1 MKHKDA
7 ELSGETPRGDNRQP
21 LTPADPRPGGEPY
34 YIDSNCP
41 SCGTELVLEDKQGT
55 GEDVSEEEIWH
66 DAWTC
71 PNKECSK
78 SEYVVL
84 DAPEGFVESLTDRAS
99 DGALEDGLIA
109 FEELVEERW
118 K

>member
-1 MKHKDA
+1 LNPEGA
-7 ELSGETPRGDNRQP
+7 EIPHTDQKADNQHI
-21 LTPADPRPGGEPY
+21 LTPADSRPRGEPY
-34 YIDSNCP
+34 YIDSACP
-41 SCGTELVLEDKQGT
+41 NCGTELVLEDKQGS
-55 GEDVSEEEIWH
+55 EDVSEEEIWH

-71 PNKECSK
+71 PNTECSK

-84 DAPEGFVESLTDRAS
+84 DAPEGFIEQLTDRAS
-99 DGALEDGLIA
+99 DRALKDGLIA

>member
-1 MKHKDA
+1 LKSKGA
-7 ELSGETPRGDNRQP
+7 ELARTDQEEDNRRA

-34 YIDSNCP
+34 YIDSVCP
-41 SCGTELVLEDKQGT
+41 GCGTELVLEDKQGS
-55 GEDVSEEEIWH
+55 EDVSEEEVWH

-71 PNKECSK
+71 PNKQCSK

-84 DAPEGFVESLTDRAS
+84 DAPEGFIQQLTDRAS